1 MTKEIIHH
9 YSIRKLSIGA
19 VSVIV
24 GSFFLASGQTVHAD
38 TMNDANLA
46 QTQSNNK
53 SVESNAIDTK
63 QLAID
68 QMEPDQSS
76 SSAAKPNQVIDSK
89 VKVNKQE
96 NSIYTD
102 QAAQDQLKY
111 WQYTTDDSN
120 VYLKDYTNVDNTDDL
135 IIPNGADFTQAQTKD
150 ATNKAVQLDG
160 DDLKNILH
168 KFDQNNKTLTVA
180 VSHSKI
186 ANQQKLNKV
195 VATGDWTA
203 EFAAGKQ
210 IEERNYTTENN
221 QNSEKIEKP
230 KKATFSS
237 NDKLTKLDLTNLD
250 VSQLYSFSDM
260 FSGNHQLTTV
270 GDLSD
275 WNTAHNT
282 DISYMFYDD
291 LNLQNIGTLD
301 KWNTSNV
308 VFMNHA
314 FDSTPNLATIGD
326 LSQWQTCNVRDMSY
340 MFNND
345 LTLKNSQKANDPSG
359 KEQKQESKL
368 TTSGDLSQWQTDNV
382 QDMSYMFNNDLTLK
396 NNQKANDPS
405 GKEQKQESKLTT
417 LGDLSNWDTSKTKYM
432 SYMFNDNP
440 NLESVGKLNNWDTSN
455 VHDMSFMFNN
465 DQKLTGL
472 DLSNWN
478 VDKIIY
484 ISYMFANNKNAKSLG
499 DLSSWNL
506 KNVLDTSNMF
516 VNCTN
521 LTDLGDLSNW
531 NMNQVK
537 YINHMFQ
544 NCSNLVNIG
553 NLSNWNTEDV
563 IDASYMFANDE
574 NLKQLDLTKWNT
586 PKLTNVSYMFNNCKN
601 LTSVGNLSNWDT
613 VNMQWFNNMFQNAT
627 SIKTIGDKL
636 NWNLENALNFS
647 FMFDNAASLISFIAP
662 NLNASK
668 VEYFN
673 HMFKNCTNLQTVD
686 LTNLDAS
693 SCLDL
698 SYMFY
703 NDKNLTSFAGKNI
716 KTDKVK
722 YFNNM
727 FDGCINLVQFD
738 GTGWNTQNAISFA
751 AMFNNDNKLTKLPG
765 VSQGDVKNATDLR
778 SMFCYMG
785 KLITLDLSN
794 WVMNPNANLDSL
806 LGADY
811 SLNLIA
817 NDNSDPNSFV
827 KYLLSRKD
835 SFDKNTYDQ
844 GSSRINTMVYSVK
857 TDSLDLMHYLSNT
870 RFTDQA
876 TRDIRIEMPN
886 GNVEKIE
893 QYVNYEKFPK
903 TALII
908 ISGTPKGQHQYEM
921 NNTVLGDYIAQNG
934 QGATIENGIGTF
946 NKVKLPKIAGY
957 KAMIKQILSANLLNQ
972 LFMVR
977 FIAIPSKKISVDN
990 EKQQEPNMRKDI
1002 TSFSDNKTKTD
1013 NKISSQIIDMPK
1025 ARSTETNNEI
1035 PSQMI
1040 DMPKARSTETDNEI
1054 PSQMIDMPKARSTET
1069 DNEIPSQM
1077 IDMPKARSTETDNN
1091 RENENPKA
1099 KSASNAIMM
1108 NVKTGKI
1115 KSASNITQPRSIT
1128 HRTLVKKANASIMP
1142 KSKIAL
1148 KNEKSVANKIQSH
1161 DQSAN
1166 KTKLHKTATLLPQT
1180 GEDQDTVIGII
1191 GALAILLALIGFKK
1205 TKENKKD

>member
-1 MTKEIIHH
+1 MTKEIIQH

-38 TMNDANLA
+38 TMNDANSA
-46 QTQSNNK
+46 QIQSNNNK
-53 SVESNAIDTK
+53 SAESKASDTN

-68 QMEPDQSS
+68 QPETDQPS
-76 SSAAKPNQVIDSK
+76 SSAAKTNQFAESK
-89 VKVNKQE
+89 VEANTQE
-96 NSIYTD
+96 NNQYTD

-120 VYLKDYTNVDNTDDL
+120 VYLKDYTNADNTANL
-135 IIPNGADFTQAQTKD
+135 VIPNGADFTQAQTKD
-150 ATNKAVQLDG
+150 AANKTVQLDG

-168 KFDQNNKTLTVA
+168 KFDQNNKTLTVE

-186 ANQQKLNKV
+186 ANQPKLNKV

-203 EFAAGKQ
+203 EFAADKQ
-210 IEERNYTTENN
+210 IEERNYTAESN
-221 QNSEKIEKP
+221 QNSGKIEKP

-250 VSQLYSFSDM
+250 VSNLYSFSDM

-291 LNLQNIGTLD
+291 LNLQNIGALN
-301 KWNTSNV
+301 KWDTSNV
-308 VFMNHA
+308 AFMNHA

-326 LSQWQTCNVRDMSY
+326 LSQWQT
-340 MFNND
+340 
-345 LTLKNSQKANDPSG
+345 G
-359 KEQKQESKL
+359 
-368 TTSGDLSQWQTDNV
+368 NV

-396 NNQKANDPS
+396 NSQNTNDPN

-440 NLESVGKLNNWDTSN
+440 NLESIGKLNNWDTNN
-455 VHDMSFMFNN
+455 VQDMSFMFNN

-472 DLSNWN
+472 DLSNWKMN
-478 VDKIIY
+478 KVVY
-484 ISYMFANNKNAKSLG
+484 ISSIFANNKSAQSIG
-499 DLSSWNL
+499 DLSNWDLRNA
-506 KNVLDTSNMF
+506 VDTSNMF

-537 YINHMFQ
+537 YVNNMFR

-553 NLSNWNTEDV
+553 NLSNWNPENV

-574 NLKQLDLTKWNT
+574 SLKQLDLTKWNT
-586 PKLTNVSYMFNNCKN
+586 SKLANVSFMFNNCTN
-601 LTSVGNLSNWDT
+601 LTSVGDLSNWDT
-613 VNMQWFNNMFQNAT
+613 SNIQWFNNMFQNAV

-636 NWNLENALNFS
+636 NWDLENARNFS
-647 FMFDNAASLISFIAP
+647 FMFDNATSLTSFIAP
-662 NLNASK
+662 NLNANK

-693 SCLDL
+693 NCLDM

-716 KTDKVK
+716 KTDKVN

-751 AMFNNDNKLTKLPG
+751 AMFNNANKLAKLPG
-765 VSQGDVKNATDLR
+765 VSQWDVKNATDLR
-778 SMFCYMG
+778 NMFCYMG

-794 WVMNPNANLDSL
+794 WVMNPDANLDSL

-827 KYLLSRKD
+827 KYLVSRND

-876 TRDIRIEMPN
+876 TRNIRIEMPN
-886 GNVEKIE
+886 GNVEEIK

-908 ISGTPKGQHQYEM
+908 ISGTSKGQHQYEM
-921 NNTVLGDYIAQNG
+921 NNTVLGNYIAQNG
-934 QGATIENGIGTF
+934 QGATIENGIGKF

-957 KAMIKQILSANLLNQ
+957 KAMIKQIPSTNLLNQ

-977 FIAIPSKKISVDN
+977 FIAAPNKKINADD
-990 EKQQEPNMRKDI
+990 EKQQEPNMKKDS
-1002 TSFSDNKTKTD
+1002 TSVSDNKAKTD
-1013 NKISSQIIDMPK
+1013 NKTPSQIIDMPK
-1025 ARSTETNNEI
+1025 ARATETNNEI
-1035 PSQMI
+1035 PSQII
-1040 DMPKARSTETDNEI
+1040 DMPKAKSIET
-1054 PSQMIDMPKARSTET
+1054 
-1069 DNEIPSQM
+1069 
-1077 IDMPKARSTETDNN
+1077 NN
-1091 RENENPKA
+1091 DKENENPKA

-1108 NVKTGKI
+1108 NIKTGKT
-1115 KSASNITQPRSIT
+1115 SATQPRAIT
-1128 HRTLVKKANASIMP
+1128 RQTVVKKANTGSMP

-1148 KNEKSVANKIQSH
+1148 NNKQLAGNKIQLH
-1161 DQSAN
+1161 DQLVT
-1166 KTKLHKTATLLPQT
+1166 KTKLHKTAALLPQM
-1180 GEDQDTVIGII
+1180 GEDKNTVIGII
-1191 GALAILLALIGFKK
+1191 GALAILLALISFKK

>member
-1 MTKEIIHH
+1 MAKEIIHH

-24 GSFFLASGQTVHAD
+24 GSFFLTSGQTVHAD
-38 TMNDANLA
+38 TINNANSA
-46 QTQSNNK
+46 QIQSNSSK
-53 SVESNAIDTK
+53 SVESKASDTN

-68 QMEPDQSS
+68 QTKTTQSS
-76 SSAAKPNQVIDSK
+76 SSAVKTNQLVKSK
-89 VKVNKQE
+89 VEANTQE
-96 NSIYTD
+96 NSIDTD

-120 VYLKDYTNVDNTDDL
+120 VYLKDYTNANNTNNL
-135 IIPNGADFTQAQTKD
+135 VIPNGADFTQAQTKD
-150 ATNKAVQLDG
+150 AANKTVQLDG

-168 KFDQNNKTLTVA
+168 KFDQNNKTLTVE

-186 ANQQKLNKV
+186 ANQPKLNKV

-210 IEERNYTTENN
+210 IEERNYNAESN

-230 KKATFSS
+230 KTATFSN

-250 VSQLYSFSDM
+250 VSKLYSFSDM
-260 FSGNHQLTTV
+260 FSGNHNLTTV

-275 WNTAHNT
+275 WNTTHCT

-301 KWNTSNV
+301 KWDTSHV
-308 VFMNHA
+308 VFMAHA

-326 LSQWQTCNVRDMSY
+326 LSQWQTGSVQDMSY

-345 LTLKNSQKANDPSG
+345 LTLKNSQNANDPNG
-359 KEQKQESKL
+359 KEQKQ
-368 TTSGDLSQWQTDNV
+368 D
-382 QDMSYMFNNDLTLK
+382 
-396 NNQKANDPS
+396 
-405 GKEQKQESKLTT
+405 SKLTT

-440 NLESVGKLNNWDTSN
+440 NLESIGKLNNWDTSN
-455 VHDMSFMFNN
+455 VQDMSYMFNN

-484 ISYMFANNKNAKSLG
+484 ISNMFANNKNAKSLG
-499 DLSSWNL
+499 DLSNWNL
-506 KNVLDTSNMF
+506 KNAVDTSNMF
-516 VNCTN
+516 INCTN
-521 LTDLGDLSNW
+521 LVDLGNLSNW
-531 NMNQVK
+531 NMSQVK
-537 YINHMFQ
+537 YINNMFQ
-544 NCSNLVNIG
+544 NCSNLVNVG
-553 NLSNWNTEDV
+553 DLSNWNTENV

-574 NLKQLDLTKWNT
+574 SLKQLDLTKWNT
-586 PKLTNVSYMFNNCKN
+586 SKLANTSFMFNNCKN
-601 LTSVGNLSNWDT
+601 LTSVGDLSNWDT
-613 VNMQWFNNMFQNAT
+613 SNIQWLNNMFENAT

-636 NWNLENALNFS
+636 NWNLKNALNMS
-647 FMFDNAASLISFIAP
+647 YMFDNATSLTNFIAP
-662 NLNASK
+662 NLKADK
-668 VEYFN
+668 VKYFN
-673 HMFKNCTNLQTVD
+673 HMFKNCINLQTVD

-693 SCLDL
+693 NGLDM

-716 KTDKVK
+716 KTDKVN

-751 AMFNNDNKLTKLPG
+751 AMFNNANKLAKLPG
-765 VSQGDVKNATDLR
+765 VSQWNVKNATDLR

-785 KLITLDLSN
+785 KLSTLDLSN
-794 WVMNPNANLDSL
+794 WVMNPKANLDSL

-827 KYLLSRKD
+827 KYLLSKND

-857 TDSLDLMHYLSNT
+857 TNSLDLMHYLSNT

-876 TRDIRIEMPN
+876 TRNIRIEMPN
-886 GNVEKIE
+886 DKVEEIK
-893 QYVNYEKFPK
+893 QYVNYERFPK

-908 ISGTPKGQHQYEM
+908 ISGTPKGQHQYDM
-921 NNTVLGDYIAQNG
+921 NSTILGNYIAQNG
-934 QGATIENGIGTF
+934 QGATIENGIGKF

-957 KAMIKQILSANLLNQ
+957 KAIIKQIPSANTLNQ
-972 LFMVR
+972 LFMVK
-977 FIAIPSKKISVDN
+977 FIAAPSKKINADN
-990 EKQQEPNMRKDI
+990 EKQQEPNMKKDV
-1002 TSFSDNKTKTD
+1002 TSFSDNQTKID
-1013 NKISSQIIDMPK
+1013 NEIPSQIIDMPK
-1025 ARSTETNNEI
+1025 AKSTHVEYGIE
-1035 PSQMI
+1035 
-1040 DMPKARSTETDNEI
+1040 
-1054 PSQMIDMPKARSTET
+1054 
-1069 DNEIPSQM
+1069 
-1077 IDMPKARSTETDNN
+1077 
-1091 RENENPKA
+1091 ENSKA

-1108 NVKTGKI
+1108 NAKTGKANTI
-1115 KSASNITQPRSIT
+1115 QPRAIT
-1128 HRTLVKKANASIMP
+1128 HQIITKKANANIMP
-1142 KSKIAL
+1142 KPKIAL
-1148 KNEKSVANKIQSH
+1148 SNKELAVNKIQPH
-1161 DQSAN
+1161 TQSIA
-1166 KTKLHKTATLLPQT
+1166 KTKPYKTATSLPQT
-1180 GEDQDTVIGII
+1180 GENKDTAIGLI
-1191 GALAILLALIGFKK
+1191 GALAILLALIGLKK
-1205 TKENKKD
+1205 PKDKEKD

>member
-1 MTKEIIHH
+1 MKVKIFMTKELIQH
-9 YSIRKLSIGA
+9 YSIRKLSVGA

-24 GSFFLASGQTVHAD
+24 GSFFLVSGQTVHAD
-38 TMNDANLA
+38 TMNDANSA
-46 QTQSNNK
+46 QIQSNNNK
-53 SVESNAIDTK
+53 NAESKETDTK
-63 QLAID
+63 QLVID
-68 QMEPDQSS
+68 QPETDQPA
-76 SSAAKPNQVIDSK
+76 SSAAKTDQFAASK
-89 VKVNKQE
+89 IEANKQE
-96 NSIYTD
+96 NSQYTD

-120 VYLKDYTNVDNTDDL
+120 VYLKDYTNAANTANL
-135 IIPNGADFTQAQTKD
+135 VIPNGSDFTQAQTKD
-150 ATNKAVQLDG
+150 AANKTVQLDG

-168 KFDQNNKTLTVA
+168 KFDQNNKALTVE

-186 ANQQKLNKV
+186 ANQPKLNKV
-195 VATGDWTA
+195 VATGDWIA

-210 IEERNYTTENN
+210 IEERNYTAENN

-230 KKATFSS
+230 KTATFSS

-275 WNTAHNT
+275 WNTANCT
-282 DISYMFYDD
+282 DISHMFYDD

-308 VFMNHA
+308 VFMAHA

-326 LSQWQTCNVRDMSY
+326 LSQWQTGSVQDMSY

-345 LTLKNSQKANDPSG
+345 LTLKNSQKANDS
-359 KEQKQESKL
+359 SI
-368 TTSGDLSQWQTDNV
+368 
-382 QDMSYMFNNDLTLK
+382 
-396 NNQKANDPS
+396 
-405 GKEQKQESKLTT
+405 KEQKQESKLTT

-455 VHDMSFMFNN
+455 VQDMSFMFNN

-472 DLSNWN
+472 DLSNWKM
-478 VDKIIY
+478 DKVVY
-484 ISYMFANNKNAKSLG
+484 ISSLFANNKSAQSIG
-499 DLSSWNL
+499 DLSNWDLRNA
-506 KNVLDTSNMF
+506 VDTSNMF
-516 VNCTN
+516 ANCTN

-531 NMNQVK
+531 DMGQVK
-537 YINHMFQ
+537 YINNMFQ

-553 NLSNWNTEDV
+553 NLSNWNPENV

-586 PKLTNVSYMFNNCKN
+586 PKLTNVSFMFNNCTN
-601 LTSVGNLSNWDT
+601 LTSVGDLSNWDT
-613 VNMQWFNNMFQNAT
+613 SNIQWFNNMFQNAT
-627 SIKTIGDKL
+627 SIKTIGNKL

-647 FMFDNAASLISFIAP
+647 LMFDNANSLVSFVAP
-662 NLNASK
+662 DLNASK

-673 HMFKNCTNLQTVD
+673 YMFKNCTNLQEVD

-693 SCLDL
+693 SCLDMA
-698 SYMFY
+698 YMFY
-703 NDKNLTSFAGKNI
+703 NNKNLTSFAGKNI

-738 GTGWNTQNAISFA
+738 GTGWNTQNAVSFA
-751 AMFNNDNKLTKLPG
+751 AMFNNANKLTELPG
-765 VSQGDVKNATDLR
+765 VSQWNVQNATDLR

-794 WVMNPNANLDSL
+794 WVMNPDANLDSL

-811 SLNLIA
+811 SLNLIV

-827 KYLLSRKD
+827 KYLLSRND

-870 RFTDQA
+870 RFTAKA
-876 TRDIRIEMPN
+876 TRNIRIHMPN
-886 GNVEKIE
+886 GNVEEIK

-908 ISGTPKGQHQYEM
+908 ISSTPKGQHQYEM
-921 NNTVLGDYIAQNG
+921 NNTVLGNYIAQNG
-934 QGATIENGIGTF
+934 EGVTIENGIGRF
-946 NKVKLPKIAGY
+946 NEVKLPNIAGY
-957 KAMIKQILSANLLNQ
+957 TASIRKIPSANLLNQ
-972 LFMVR
+972 LFMVK
-977 FIAIPSKKISVDN
+977 FIAMPSKKISAGN
-990 EKQQEPNMRKDI
+990 EEQQEANMRKDAI
-1002 TSFSDNKTKTD
+1002 SFSDNKAKTD
-1013 NKISSQIIDMPK
+1013 NETPSQIIDMPK
-1025 ARSTETNNEI
+1025 ARLTETDNKI
-1035 PSQMI
+1035 PSQI
-1040 DMPKARSTETDNEI
+1040 INMPEAISTETDN
-1054 PSQMIDMPKARSTET
+1054 DK
-1069 DNEIPSQM
+1069 
-1077 IDMPKARSTETDNN
+1077 
-1091 RENENPKA
+1091 ENENSKA

-1108 NVKTGKI
+1108 NAKTGKTNTI
-1115 KSASNITQPRSIT
+1115 RPRAITR
-1128 HRTLVKKANASIMP
+1128 RTFVKKAKASIMP

-1148 KNEKSVANKIQSH
+1148 NKKKLALSKVQSH
-1161 DQSAN
+1161 DQAAT
-1166 KTKLHKTATLLPQT
+1166 KTKLHKTAALLPQT
-1180 GEDQDTVIGII
+1180 GEDKDTVIGII
-1191 GALAILLALIGFKK
+1191 GALAILLALIGLK
-1205 TKENKKD
+1205 TPKENKKD

>member
-1 MTKEIIHH
+1 MTKEIIQH

-38 TMNDANLA
+38 TMNDANSA
-46 QTQSNNK
+46 QIQSNNNK
-53 SVESNAIDTK
+53 SVESKATDTN
-63 QLAID
+63 QLTID
-68 QMEPDQSS
+68 QTETAQSS
-76 SSAAKPNQVIDSK
+76 SSAAKTNQLAESK
-89 VKVNKQE
+89 VEANTQE
-96 NSIYTD
+96 NSIDTD

-120 VYLKDYTNVDNTDDL
+120 VYLKDYTNADNTDNL
-135 IIPNGADFTQAQTKD
+135 VIPNGADFTQAQTKD
-150 ATNKAVQLDG
+150 AANKTVQLDG

-168 KFDQNNKTLTVA
+168 KFDQNNKTLTVE

-186 ANQQKLNKV
+186 ANQPKLNKV

-210 IEERNYTTENN
+210 IEDHNYNAESN
-221 QNSEKIEKP
+221 QNSEKIEKT
-230 KKATFSS
+230 KIATFSN

-250 VSQLYSFSDM
+250 VSKLYSFSDM
-260 FSGNHQLTTV
+260 FSGNHNLTTV

-275 WNTAHNT
+275 WNTAHCT

-301 KWNTSNV
+301 KWDTSHV
-308 VFMNHA
+308 VFMAHA

-326 LSQWQTCNVRDMSY
+326 LSQWQTGSVQDMSY

-345 LTLKNSQKANDPSG
+345 LTLKNSQNANDPSG
-359 KEQKQESKL
+359 KEQKQ
-368 TTSGDLSQWQTDNV
+368 D
-382 QDMSYMFNNDLTLK
+382 
-396 NNQKANDPS
+396 
-405 GKEQKQESKLTT
+405 SKLTT

-440 NLESVGKLNNWDTSN
+440 NLESIGKLNNWDTSN
-455 VHDMSFMFNN
+455 VQDMSYMFNN

-484 ISYMFANNKNAKSLG
+484 ISNMFANNKNAKSLG
-499 DLSSWNL
+499 DLSNWNL
-506 KNVLDTSNMF
+506 KNAVDTSNMF
-516 VNCTN
+516 INCAN
-521 LTDLGDLSNW
+521 LVDLGNLSNW
-531 NMNQVK
+531 NMSQVK
-537 YINHMFQ
+537 YINNMFQ
-544 NCSNLVNIG
+544 NCSNLVNVG
-553 NLSNWNTEDV
+553 DLSNWDTKNV

-586 PKLTNVSYMFNNCKN
+586 SKLANTSFMFNNCKN
-601 LTSVGNLSNWDT
+601 LTSVGDLSNWDT
-613 VNMQWFNNMFQNAT
+613 SNIQWLNNMFENAT

-636 NWNLENALNFS
+636 NWNLENALNMS
-647 FMFDNAASLISFIAP
+647 YMFNNATSLTSFIAP
-662 NLNASK
+662 NLKADK
-668 VEYFN
+668 VKYFN
-673 HMFKNCTNLQTVD
+673 HMFKNCINLQTVD

-693 SCLDL
+693 NGLDM

-716 KTDKVK
+716 KTDKVN

-751 AMFNNDNKLTKLPG
+751 AMFNNDNKLAKLPG
-765 VSQGDVKNATDLR
+765 VSQWNVKNATDLR
-778 SMFCYMG
+778 SMFCYMS
-785 KLITLDLSN
+785 KLTTLDLSN
-794 WVMNPNANLDSL
+794 WVMNPKANLDSL

-827 KYLLSRKD
+827 KYLLSRND

-876 TRDIRIEMPN
+876 TRNIRIEMPN
-886 GNVEKIE
+886 GNVDEIK
-893 QYVNYEKFPK
+893 QYVNYERFPK

-908 ISGTPKGQHQYEM
+908 ISGTPKGQHQYDM
-921 NNTVLGDYIAQNG
+921 NSTVLGNYIAQNG
-934 QGATIENGIGTF
+934 QGATIENGIGKF

-957 KAMIKQILSANLLNQ
+957 KAIIKQIPSANTLNQ
-972 LFMVR
+972 LFMVK
-977 FIAIPSKKISVDN
+977 FIAAPSKKISADN
-990 EKQQEPNMRKDI
+990 EEQQEPNIRKDA
-1002 TSFSDNKTKTD
+1002 TSFSDNKAKTD
-1013 NKISSQIIDMPK
+1013 NEIPSQIIDMSKAKSIESNNEIPSQIIDMPK
-1025 ARSTETNNEI
+1025 AISTYAEYNI
-1035 PSQMI
+1035 
-1040 DMPKARSTETDNEI
+1040 
-1054 PSQMIDMPKARSTET
+1054 
-1069 DNEIPSQM
+1069 
-1077 IDMPKARSTETDNN
+1077 
-1091 RENENPKA
+1091 RENQKA
-1099 KSASNAIMM
+1099 QLTSNTIMI
-1108 NVKTGKI
+1108 NAKIGKTNTI
-1115 KSASNITQPRSIT
+1115 QPRATTHQIIT
-1128 HRTLVKKANASIMP
+1128 KKANANIMP

-1148 KNEKSVANKIQSH
+1148 HNKKLAGNTIQSH
-1161 DQSAN
+1161 DQSVT
-1166 KTKLHKTATLLPQT
+1166 KTKPHKAAVLLPQT
-1180 GEDQDTVIGII
+1180 GEDKDTAISII
-1191 GALAILLALIGFKK
+1191 GALAILLALISFKK
-1205 TKENKKD
+1205 PKENKKD

>member
-1 MTKEIIHH
+1 MTKEIIQH

-24 GSFFLASGQTVHAD
+24 GSFLLTSGQTVHAD
-38 TMNDANLA
+38 TMNNANSA
-46 QTQSNNK
+46 QTQSNNNK
-53 SVESNAIDTK
+53 NVESKAIDTK
-63 QLAID
+63 QLVID
-68 QMEPDQSS
+68 QTQTDQAS
-76 SSAAKPNQVIDSK
+76 SSAAKTNQFAESK
-89 VKVNKQE
+89 VEVNTQE
-96 NSIYTD
+96 NSIDID

-111 WQYTTDDSN
+111 WQYTTDDNN
-120 VYLKDYTNVDNTDDL
+120 VYLKDYTNADNTDNL

-150 ATNKAVQLDG
+150 ATNKVVQLDG

-168 KFDQNNKTLTVA
+168 KFDQNNKTLTIEVG
-180 VSHSKI
+180 HSKI
-186 ANQQKLNKV
+186 ANQSKFNKV

-210 IEERNYTTENN
+210 IEDHNYSAESN
-221 QNSEKIEKP
+221 QNSEKIEKT

-275 WNTAHNT
+275 WNTAHCT

-308 VFMNHA
+308 VFMAHA
-314 FDSTPNLATIGD
+314 FDSTPNLTTVGD
-326 LSQWQTCNVRDMSY
+326 LSQWQTGS
-340 MFNND
+340 
-345 LTLKNSQKANDPSG
+345 
-359 KEQKQESKL
+359 
-368 TTSGDLSQWQTDNV
+368 V
-382 QDMSYMFNNDLTLK
+382 QDMSYIFNNDLTLK
-396 NNQKANDPS
+396 NNQNANNPN
-405 GKEQKQESKLTT
+405 GKEQKQDSKLTT
-417 LGDLSNWDTSKTKYM
+417 LGDLSHWDTSKTKYM
-432 SYMFNDNP
+432 AYMFNDNP

-455 VHDMSFMFNN
+455 VQDMSFMFNN
-465 DQKLTGL
+465 DQKLTNL
-472 DLSNWN
+472 DLSNWKMN
-478 VDKIIY
+478 KVVY
-484 ISYMFANNKNAKSLG
+484 ISSIFANNKSAQSIG
-499 DLSSWNL
+499 DLSNWDLRNAI
-506 KNVLDTSNMF
+506 DTSNMF
-516 VNCTN
+516 ANCTN
-521 LTDLGDLSNW
+521 LRDLGDLSNW
-531 NMNQVK
+531 NMSNAK
-537 YINHMFQ
+537 YINNMFQ

-553 NLSNWNTEDV
+553 NLSNWNPENA

-586 PKLTNVSYMFNNCKN
+586 PKLTNVSFMFNNCTN
-601 LTSVGNLSNWDT
+601 LTDVGDLSNWDT
-613 VNMQWFNNMFQNAT
+613 SNIQWFNNMFQNAT
-627 SIKTIGDKL
+627 SIKTIGNKL
-636 NWNLENALNFS
+636 TWNLENALNFS
-647 FMFDNAASLISFIAP
+647 LMFDNATSLTSFIAP

-673 HMFKNCTNLQTVD
+673 YMFKNCTNLQEVD
-686 LTNLDAS
+686 LTNLNAS
-693 SCLDL
+693 NCLDM

-765 VSQGDVKNATDLR
+765 VSQWDVKNATDLR

-785 KLITLDLSN
+785 KLISLDLSN
-794 WVMNPNANLDSL
+794 WIMNPEANLDSL

-811 SLNLIA
+811 NLNLIA

-827 KYLLSRKD
+827 KYLLSRND

-857 TDSLDLMHYLSNT
+857 TNSLDLMHYLSNT

-876 TRDIRIEMPN
+876 TRKIRIEMPN
-886 GNVEKIE
+886 GNVEEIK
-893 QYVNYEKFPK
+893 QYVNYERFPK

-934 QGATIENGIGTF
+934 QGATIENGIGKF
-946 NKVKLPKIAGY
+946 NKVKLPKVPGY
-957 KAMIKQILSANLLNQ
+957 KASIKQIPSANTLNQ

-977 FIAIPSKKISVDN
+977 FIAAPSKKINADN
-990 EKQQEPNMRKDI
+990 EKWQKPGIRKDA
-1002 TSFSDNKTKTD
+1002 TNFSNNEAK
-1013 NKISSQIIDMPK
+1013 S
-1025 ARSTETNNEI
+1025 NNEI
-1035 PSQMI
+1035 PSQII
-1040 DMPKARSTETDNEI
+1040 DIPKAISIYAEASIKENSTIRSAPNTI
-1054 PSQMIDMPKARSTET
+1054 I
-1069 DNEIPSQM
+1069 
-1077 IDMPKARSTETDNN
+1077 
-1091 RENENPKA
+1091 
-1099 KSASNAIMM
+1099 M
-1108 NVKTGKI
+1108 NVKNDKTNTI
-1115 KSASNITQPRSIT
+1115 QPQAIT
-1128 HRTLVKKANASIMP
+1128 HRTLAKKENTGIMP
-1142 KSKIAL
+1142 KSKITSTNKKLA
-1148 KNEKSVANKIQSH
+1148 ANKIQSH
-1161 DQSAN
+1161 DQSAI

-1180 GEDQDTVIGII
+1180 GEDKDTTIGII
-1191 GALAILLALIGFKK
+1191 GALAILLALINFKK
-1205 TKENKKD
+1205 PKDNKKD

>member
-1 MTKEIIHH
+1 MTKELIQH
-9 YSIRKLSIGA
+9 YSIRKLSVGA

-24 GSFFLASGQTVHAD
+24 GSFFLASGQTVQAD
-38 TMNDANLA
+38 TMNDANSA
-46 QTQSNNK
+46 QIQSNNK
-53 SVESNAIDTK
+53 SAESKTTDIK
-63 QLAID
+63 QLAINQHETD
-68 QMEPDQSS
+68 QPS
-76 SSAAKPNQVIDSK
+76 SSAAKTNQLAESEVET
-89 VKVNKQE
+89 NKQE
-96 NSIYTD
+96 NIIDTD

-120 VYLKDYTNVDNTDDL
+120 VYLKDYTNADNTANL
-135 IIPNGADFTQAQTKD
+135 VIPNGADFTQAQTKD
-150 ATNKAVQLDG
+150 AANKVVQLDG

-186 ANQQKLNKV
+186 ANQSKLNKV

-210 IEERNYTTENN
+210 IEERNYTTEIN

-230 KKATFSS
+230 KTATFSS

-250 VSQLYSFSDM
+250 VSKLYSFSDM

-275 WNTAHNT
+275 WNTSHNT

-301 KWNTSNV
+301 KWNTSNI
-308 VFMNHA
+308 VFMAHA

-326 LSQWQTCNVRDMSY
+326 LSQWQTSSVQDMSY

-345 LTLKNSQKANDPSG
+345 LTLKNSQNANDPNS
-359 KEQKQESKL
+359 
-368 TTSGDLSQWQTDNV
+368 
-382 QDMSYMFNNDLTLK
+382 
-396 NNQKANDPS
+396 
-405 GKEQKQESKLTT
+405 KEQKQESKLTT

-440 NLESVGKLNNWDTSN
+440 NLESVGKLNNWDTSD
-455 VHDMSFMFNN
+455 VQDMSFMFNN
-465 DQKLTGL
+465 DQKLIGL

-484 ISYMFANNKNAKSLG
+484 ISNMFANNKKATSLG
-499 DLSSWNL
+499 NLSNWDL
-506 KNVLDTSNMF
+506 KNALDTSSMF
-516 VNCTN
+516 VNCTS

-531 NMNQVK
+531 DMGQVK

-553 NLSNWNTEDV
+553 NLFNWNPENV

-586 PKLTNVSYMFNNCKN
+586 PKLTNVSYMFNNCTN
-601 LTSVGNLSNWDT
+601 LISVGDLSNWDT
-613 VNMQWFNNMFQNAT
+613 SNIQWFNNMFQNAA
-627 SIKTIGDKL
+627 SIKTIGNKL
-636 NWNLENALNFS
+636 NWNLKNALNFS
-647 FMFDNAASLISFIAP
+647 LMFDNATSLTSFIAP
-662 NLNASK
+662 NLNANK

-673 HMFKNCTNLQTVD
+673 HMFKNCINLQTVD

-693 SCLDL
+693 SCLDM

-703 NDKNLTSFAGKNI
+703 NDKNLTSFAGENI

-722 YFNNM
+722 NFNNM

-751 AMFNNDNKLTKLPG
+751 AMFNNANKLTELPG
-765 VSQGDVKNATDLR
+765 VSQWDVKNATDLR

-827 KYLLSRKD
+827 KYLLSRND

-870 RFTDQA
+870 HFTDQA
-876 TRDIRIEMPN
+876 TRNIRIHMPN

-908 ISGTPKGQHQYEM
+908 ISGTPKSQHQYEM
-921 NNTVLGDYIAQNG
+921 NNTVLGNYIAQNG
-934 QGATIENGIGTF
+934 EGVTIENGIGRF
-946 NKVKLPKIAGY
+946 NEVKLPKIAGY
-957 KAMIKQILSANLLNQ
+957 TASIRKIPSANLLNQ

-977 FIAIPSKKISVDN
+977 FMAMPNKKISADN
-990 EKQQEPNMRKDI
+990 EKQQEPNMRKDA
-1002 TSFSDNKTKTD
+1002 TSFSDNKAKTD
-1013 NKISSQIIDMPK
+1013 NKIFSQISDIPKAILTETNNKIPSQIINMPE
-1025 ARSTETNNEI
+1025 AISTETNN
-1035 PSQMI
+1035 
-1040 DMPKARSTETDNEI
+1040 DN
-1054 PSQMIDMPKARSTET
+1054 
-1069 DNEIPSQM
+1069 
-1077 IDMPKARSTETDNN
+1077 
-1091 RENENPKA
+1091 ENENSKA
-1099 KSASNAIMM
+1099 KSASNAIMI
-1108 NVKTGKI
+1108 NAKTGKTNTI
-1115 KSASNITQPRSIT
+1115 WPRAIT
-1128 HRTLVKKANASIMP
+1128 HRTFVKKAKPSIMP
-1142 KSKIAL
+1142 KAKIVSNNKKLA
-1148 KNEKSVANKIQSH
+1148 VNKIQLH
-1161 DQSAN
+1161 NQSVT
-1166 KTKLHKTATLLPQT
+1166 KTKLHKTAALLPQT
-1180 GEDQDTVIGII
+1180 GEDKDTIIGII
-1191 GALAILLALIGFKK
+1191 GALTILLALISLKNP
-1205 TKENKKD
+1205 KENKKD